1 MRYPQPR
8 RESMRGFFAP
18 GFRLV
23 LLGALLLPGW
33 LWCQT
38 AGASDW
44 SPLTDRLIADGLNPV
59 KLTEL
64 FSRPEVV
71 FEPEPMASKLQ
82 ALIRK
87 RYQKPPAIP
96 RPYTYKP
103 VYEGYLRPEV
113 ISGALDYL
121 KRNLAAL
128 EDIRSSYCV
137 PEEII
142 VSIMLIETKLGE
154 AVGFR
159 CAFNTLASMALC
171 RDLEVIQP
179 FLPDGLIT
187 EATEAFARERCRDKS
202 DWAYGEL
209 KALLEYAEKSG
220 IDPVSIPGSLYG
232 AIGLCQFMPS
242 NAFTF
247 GIDADGDGRI
257 DLFTTPDAL
266 YSIANYLKKN
276 GWKCKMNRRLKYRVI
291 LSYNKSHAYANTVLA
306 IADKL
311 KSCTPKRTP
320 PL

>member
-1 MRYPQPR
+1 MKNPQPR
-8 RESMRGFFAP
+8 REAMRGFFAP
-18 GFRLV
+18 GLRLLLV
-23 LLGALLLPGW
+23 SALFLLGW
-33 LWCQT
+33 SWCPVSD
-38 AGASDW
+38 ASDW
-44 SPLTDRLIADGLNPV
+44 SPLTERLVADGLNKE
-59 KLTEL
+59 KLTEI

-96 RPYTYKP
+96 RPYSYKP

-113 ISGALDYL
+113 ISGAFEYL
-121 KRNLAAL
+121 KRNLAEL
-128 EDIRSSYCV
+128 ESIRSSYCV

-159 CAFNTLASMALC
+159 CALNTLASMALC
-171 RDLEVIQP
+171 TDLEVIQP

-202 DWAYGEL
+202 DWAYREL

-247 GIDADGDGRI
+247 GIDADGDGRV
-257 DLFTTPDAL
+257 DLFAAPDAL

-276 GWKCKMNRRLKYRVI
+276 GWKCKMDRRLKHRVI

-311 KSCTPKRTP
+311 KSCTAKRTP
-320 PL
+320 LL